1 MERTIQGL
9 ESSGDI
15 VKFVGDEMK
24 KYLLKKQVFFK
35 KLFLCFNLHKMLYKP
50 SLQKC

>member
-15 VKFVGDEMK
+15 VKFVGDEIK
-24 KYLLKKQVFFK
+24 TYLLTR
-35 KLFLCFNLHKMLYKP
+35 
-50 SLQKC
+50 